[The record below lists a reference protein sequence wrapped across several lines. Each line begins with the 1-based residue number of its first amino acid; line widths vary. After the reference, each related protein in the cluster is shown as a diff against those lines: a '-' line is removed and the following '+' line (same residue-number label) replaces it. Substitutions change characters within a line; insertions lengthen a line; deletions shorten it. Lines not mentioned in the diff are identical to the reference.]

1 MPFQT
6 TLSLIASA
14 LLAAACLAAPAA
26 VAAPPASVAG
36 IAQQIVP
43 VAQWGGTP
51 ADAAL
56 ARPHRIVGI
65 TLHHQ
70 GETYKAGTDPEKY
83 LRNLQSWSRSA
94 KKWIDI
100 PYHYVVDLEGRTFAA
115 RDIGFAGDTNTDYD
129 PAGQAL
135 IEVVGNFEEVEPNQ
149 HQLDAVVDMMALLV
163 VRHALSIDTI
173 RGHKDHVH
181 TLCPGRNMYRYL
193 ENSYF
198 RHKVALR
205 LAGMQPS
212 APASAPSRAP
222 WR

>member
-1 MPFQT
+1 MACQFTFSP
-6 TLSLIASA
+6 IGSA
-14 LLAAACLAAPAA
+14 LLAALCLAAPAA
-26 VAAPPASVAG
+26 VAAPDAGLADVA
-36 IAQQIVP
+36 QRIVP
-43 VAQWGGTP
+43 VAAWGGTP

-70 GETYKAGTDPEKY
+70 GETYKPGTDPERY
-83 LRNLQSWSRSA
+83 LRNLQSWSRTT

-115 RDIGFAGDTNTDYD
+115 RDIGFAGDTNTAYD

-135 IEVVGNFEEVEPNQ
+135 LEVVGNFEEVEPNQ
-149 HQLDAVVDMMALLV
+149 QQLDAVVDMMALLV

-181 TLCPGRNMYRYL
+181 TLCPGKNMYRYL

-205 LAGMQPS
+205 LAGIQSS
-212 APASAPSRAP
+212 AATAR
-222 WR
+222 R